1 MSMNERKVL
10 KIILLSKLYKI
21 FYEWFLESIK
31 IYQYPYHNPCQNNI
45 QTEWYIVDNKIIQFL
60 IHSIVETDEYTL
72 EGIACYTHLPFDV
85 IFDAACGNNRQFSIA
100 PWARI
105 FSLYLQVKPDIAKML
120 LAKLLDAVKNDISCL
135 LLLLNE

>member
-1 MSMNERKVL
+1 MNERKVL
-10 KIILLSKLYKI
+10 KIILLTKLYKV
-21 FYEWFLESIK
+21 FNEWFLENIK
-31 IYQYPYHNPCQNNI
+31 SNHNNN
-45 QTEWYIVDNKIIQFL
+45 TVEWYVMDNKIIQFL
-60 IHSIVETDEYTL
+60 IHSIAETGEYTL

-120 LAKLLDAVKNDISCL
+120 FDKLLEAIKNDIHCLTL
-135 LLLLNE
+135 LLSE